1 MAAPIGIRIYGASDH
16 ASNGSSRRIQPSQK
30 CIVRPYHHLASTGP
44 VWDGE
49 GHLHQSHRMP
59 RHHLLLVA
67 ASTLMLGGCA
77 TLVKGSSQA
86 ITITSNVD
94 GAEILLD
101 GQLVGSTP
109 FSGVVPKG
117 KTTVMLRKAG
127 YACASVTL
135 SKTLEPIFW
144 GNIISGGT
152 TGSLTDFATG
162 AAYAY
167 APATYQVDLK
177 AASESD
183 AAFAD
188 DVTLRGLAMVYMDD
202 IVLELARG
210 GGEHVVALSRLLQS
224 RTGKPTAPA
233 VLSRAVATSEGDA
246 VRFGREVLRL
256 AYGEKSVK

>member
-1 MAAPIGIRIYGASDH
+1 MACLTTRRSL
-16 ASNGSSRRIQPSQK
+16 RRIHPNRN
-30 CIVRPYHHLASTGP
+30 CIVRPCRQLASTAPDWG
-44 VWDGE
+44 GE
-49 GHLHQSHRMP
+49 LHLHQSHRMP
-59 RHHLLLVA
+59 RHLILLVA
-67 ASTLMLGGCA
+67 ASTLLLGGCA

-86 ITITSNVD
+86 VTITSNVD

-101 GQLVGSTP
+101 GKPVGSTP
-109 FSGVVPKG
+109 FSGAVPKG

-127 YACASVTL
+127 YTPATVTL

-177 AASESD
+177 AAAESD

-188 DVTLRGLAMVYMDD
+188 DVALRGLAMVYMDD
-202 IVLELARG
+202 IVIELARG
-210 GGEHVVALSRLLQS
+210 GGEHLVALSRLLQA
-224 RTGKPTAPA
+224 RTGQQTAPS
-233 VLSRAVATSEGDA
+233 VLSRAVSVSEGDA
-246 VRFGREVLRL
+246 VKFGRAIVRL
-256 AYGEKSVK
+256 ANGEKSLK